1 MEKNKNKNKNIE
13 KAKRY
18 VNQLLSP
25 MEDHYYH
32 EYSHALEVMQR
43 AMYLSQKEWLND
55 DEIEMMG
62 LAAIFH
68 DTGFIIQYDN
78 NEPIWAKIAENY
90 LKSILY
96 PGDKIKRIE
105 EIILATDPKYLTP
118 KNIYE
123 EIIKDA
129 DMDNLWREDFFDK
142 SNKLKK
148 EIETIKHIK
157 INDPE
162 WKHGLVELLTEHK
175 FYTRTQKE
183 ERDRKKEVMKHKL
196 EEMIHE
202 LENDVI

>member
-1 MEKNKNKNKNIE
+1 MSQYKYKNLE

-25 MEDHYYH
+25 IEDHYYH

-43 AMYLSQKEWLND
+43 ALYLWEKEGLD
-55 DEIEMMG
+55 EDEIEMLG
-62 LAAIFH
+62 LAGIFH

-78 NEPIWAKIAENY
+78 NEPIGAKIAENY

-96 PGDKIKRIE
+96 PMEKIKIIE
-105 EIILATDPKYLTP
+105 EMILATDPKYTKP

-142 SNKLKK
+142 ADKLKM

-162 WKHGLVELLTEHK
+162 WNHGLVELLTQHT
-175 FYTRTQKE
+175 FYTKTQQL
-183 ERDRKKEVMKHKL
+183 ERNPKKQSSQNTL
-196 EEMIHE
+196 EEMIQE
-202 LENDVI
+202 LENEKI